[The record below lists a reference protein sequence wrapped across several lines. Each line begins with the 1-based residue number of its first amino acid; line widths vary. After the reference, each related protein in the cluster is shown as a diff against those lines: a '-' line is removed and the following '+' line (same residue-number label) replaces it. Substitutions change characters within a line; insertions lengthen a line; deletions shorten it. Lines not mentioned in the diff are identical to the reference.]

1 MRGKLRDKRTAAKRD
16 AFKFKRDSRD
26 STERHRPL
34 KQDTR
39 GKVWQVNED
48 DEFEEE
54 EGEEEE
60 EEVEETVNASPTK

>member
-26 STERHRPL
+26 STERRRPT
-34 KQDTR
+34 KQDTH
-39 GKVWQVNED
+39 GKAWQLNED

-54 EGEEEE
+54 EEEEA
-60 EEVEETVNASPTK
+60 VEEPVNASPTK